1 MCNVSGTMIEA
12 CRPSRTR
19 ALITMHTG
27 DTCRLGHQA
36 ARVTVVTDLVQLDQS
51 ESGLI

>member
-27 DTCRLGHQA
+27 DTCRLEHQA
-36 ARVTVVTDLVQLDQS
+36 TRVTVVTDLVQLDQS
-51 ESGLI
+51 ENDLI